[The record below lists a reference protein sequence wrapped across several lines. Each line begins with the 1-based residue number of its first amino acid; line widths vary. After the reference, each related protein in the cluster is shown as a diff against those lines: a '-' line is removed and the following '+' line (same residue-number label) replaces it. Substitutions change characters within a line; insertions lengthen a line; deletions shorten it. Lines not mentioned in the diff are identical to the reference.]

1 MSATNSVRNRLA
13 SLLVSFAATLCLLS
27 SVGVSSGVVS
37 GAQQVDG
44 TVSGH
49 VYRAD
54 TKAPLANAV
63 VTLSPCYIAGVPWSL
78 RTTTGADGSYTVS
91 GPPFC
96 YSTTA
101 SAPGFVPQNDGS
113 DPLGVNLSSGKKV
126 ENVDFHLAVAAVISG
141 SISYGSQPVAN
152 VGVSAVRRQYSVG
165 GESHPQTVQFVMT
178 DDQGKFRLDALP
190 EGEYFVC
197 VDAAH
202 ETAGA
207 TGPAP
212 GWTYHR
218 TCYPSAPSIEK
229 AQHVH
234 ATTGKETGIRFRITA
249 DKTYTIV
256 AEVQGADAAN
266 ASRSYLVELR
276 PSGMTTYGSRGNVV
290 TIPQIFPGT
299 YTLIIIP
306 TDDANHQPVGQGSQT
321 LQVVDK
327 DVHVIVPIGK
337 GGEVRGRVAVQSSG
351 GISLSNMQLVLQ
363 LGSARSP
370 IGADGSFDLQQV
382 VPGQQV
388 FTLMDD
394 ESQKVYLKQV
404 RCSGRDY
411 TTEPLTV
418 QPGELVSGCD
428 VTLAADTGA
437 VSGSVSKDNKPSVS
451 MVVVLIPQSLALRKI
466 RRYTLN
472 VTTDAVGHFQVE
484 DVIPGDYFFFALSP
498 YMDSSCYAPDF
509 ADRNQ
514 SDAQNVSVKPNETRL
529 IHLRPTTPQ

>member
-1 MSATNSVRNRLA
+1 MSATNS
-13 SLLVSFAATLCLLS
+13 LLVCFAATFCVLA
-27 SVGVSSGVVS
+27 SVGVSSSAVG
-37 GAQQVDG
+37 GAQLVDG

-54 TKAPLANAV
+54 TRAPLANAV

-96 YSTTA
+96 YSATA

-113 DPLGVNLSSGKKV
+113 DPFGVNLSSGKKV
-126 ENVDFHLAVAAVISG
+126 ENVNFHLAVAAVISG
-141 SISYGSQPVAN
+141 SVSYGSQPVAN

-178 DDQGKFRLDALP
+178 DEQGNFRLDTLP

-229 AQHVH
+229 AQQVY

-266 ASRSYLVELR
+266 ASRSYLVDLR

-299 YTLIIIP
+299 YTLIIVP

-327 DVHVIVPIGK
+327 NVHVIVPIGK

-351 GISLSNMQLVLQ
+351 GISLSNMRLALQ

-370 IGADGSFDLQQV
+370 IDAGGSFDLQQV
-382 VPGQQV
+382 APGQQV
-388 FTLMDD
+388 FTLLD
-394 ESQKVYLKQV
+394 EPQEVYLKQV

-411 TTEPLTV
+411 TSEPLTV
-418 QPGELVSGCD
+418 QPEEVVSGCD

-472 VTTDAVGHFQVE
+472 ATTDAVGHFQVE
-484 DVIPGDYFFFALSP
+484 DVIPGDYFLFALSP

-514 SDAQNVSVKPNETRL
+514 SEAQSVSVKPNETRV
-529 IHLRPTTPQ
+529 INLRPMTPQ